1 MDLMTDRIVLHMNTP
16 FSLHRSCQYKKYVLD
31 PKVLKLLSKLS
42 GPLESYLSKLKENE
56 RVAGYLES
64 DVHKARYFA
73 SALRNKVN

>member
-1 MDLMTDRIVLHMNTP
+1 MADRIVLHMNTP

-56 RVAGYLES
+56 RLAGYLES
-64 DVHKARYFA
+64 DVQKAQYFA